1 MKQKEGKMAKVTQH
15 EIVKAKNNIFVKK
28 GIPTLLSNGFEKS
41 PYKTSWYGKEGSH
54 FFYSHCKL
62 LGNSKIVHLETHI
75 MKGDAWI
82 QNYLNIFELLSPIN
96 NLKQLENS
104 EGIKFG
110 IPPLVN
116 RRMRLKLDGYKIIP
130 LFVDLFI
137 KQHKIGG
144 YYTRLGFEKRIE
156 ELGNLIEEDFNNI
169 DKFIDLWFKN
179 NKPLVTTWDGEIVGL
194 ASMTPHER
202 LVHTNLLKEFN
213 QSTLE
218 NKVIILRWLS
228 LDEMTIK
235 KFLQK

>member
-1 MKQKEGKMAKVTQH
+1 
-15 EIVKAKNNIFVKK
+15 
-28 GIPTLLSNGFEKS
+28 
-41 PYKTSWYGKEGSH
+41 
-54 FFYSHCKL
+54 
-62 LGNSKIVHLETHI
+62 

-82 QNYLNIFELLSPIN
+82 QNYLNVFELNPPIV
-96 NLKQLENS
+96 NLKQLEDS
-104 EGIKFG
+104 ESVKFV

-116 RRMRLKLDGYKIIP
+116 SRMRLKLNGYKMIP

-137 KQHKIGG
+137 KQHKIGS
-144 YYTRLGFEKRIE
+144 YYTRSGFEKRIE
-156 ELGNLIEEDFNNI
+156 ELGNLIQEDFNHI

-194 ASMTPHER
+194 ACMTPYER